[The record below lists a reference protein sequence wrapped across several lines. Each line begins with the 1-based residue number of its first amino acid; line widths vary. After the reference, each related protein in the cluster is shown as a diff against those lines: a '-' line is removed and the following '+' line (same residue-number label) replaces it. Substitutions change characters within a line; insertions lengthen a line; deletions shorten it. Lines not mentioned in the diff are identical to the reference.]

1 MRRSCITVSMKN
13 ESLLTIDNLSFSYDG
28 EIEQVRGVSM
38 ELHGGRMVG
47 VIGPNGAGKST
58 LLKAAAGIL
67 NVSSGRIE
75 IRGRNLSTMPRREVA
90 VELGYMPQ
98 HVNIVSGYSVEQV
111 VAMGRY
117 CHLKGFGFSSA
128 HDREVIEQAMAEA
141 EVLEFRGRDIA
152 QLSGGEQQR
161 VLLGSVLAQEPNIL
175 LLDEPTTGLDLHHQG
190 SFFALLARQSQA
202 GKAVMVVTHD
212 LNLAAKYCDE
222 LVLMHKGEKIASGVP
237 GEVIT
242 AEHISQAY
250 NEDIIISK
258 HPETG
263 RPLVFV

>member
-1 MRRSCITVSMKN
+1 MDVLMNK
-13 ESLLTIDNLSFSYDG
+13 SLLTIDNVSFSYDG
-28 EIEQVRGVSM
+28 ITKQVSGVSM
-38 ELHGGRMVG
+38 SLYAGKLVG

-58 LLKAAAGIL
+58 LLKAAAGVLPVIA
-67 NVSSGRIE
+67 GQIE
-75 IRGRNLSTMPRREVA
+75 IKGRNLGTMPRRDVA

-98 HVNIVSGYSVEQV
+98 HVNIVAGYSVEQV

-117 CHLKGFGFSSA
+117 CHLKGFGFSSI
-128 HDREVIEQAMAEA
+128 HDREVVERAMAEA
-141 EVLEFRGRDIA
+141 EVLEFRNRDIA

-190 SFFALLARQSQA
+190 AFFALLARQAMA

-222 LVLMHKGEKIASGVP
+222 LVLMCKGEKIAAGMP

-242 AEHISQAY
+242 AEYIARAY

>member
-1 MRRSCITVSMKN
+1 MKIIN
-13 ESLLTIDNLSFSYDG
+13 VSFSYDG
-28 EIEQVRGVSM
+28 KLKQVNGVSM
-38 ELHGGRMVG
+38 ELYGGKMVG

-67 NVSSGRIE
+67 AVDGGRIV
-75 IRGRNLSTMPRREVA
+75 INGRNIRTAPRRKVAEV
-90 VELGYMPQ
+90 LGYMPQ
-98 HVNIVSGYSVEQV
+98 HVNIVAGYTVEQV

-117 CHLKGFGFSSA
+117 CHLKGFGFATS
-128 HDREVIEQAMAEA
+128 HDQEVVEKAMAEA
-141 EVLEFRGRDIA
+141 EVISFRDRDID

-161 VLLGSVLAQEPNIL
+161 ALLGSVLAQEPEIM

-190 SFFALLARQSQA
+190 AFFALLARQARA

-222 LVLMHKGEKIASGVP
+222 LVLMCCGEKIAAGSP
-237 GEVIT
+237 DEVIT
-242 AEHISQAY
+242 REYIGKAY

-263 RPLVFV
+263 RPMVFV